1 MSALE
6 MTTLNR
12 NLNSSSV
19 VKMSFRDL
27 IWIVETYDAVVVRG
41 FAGELCSDLAREGH
55 IRIVSLLRGRLG
67 FDDVYE
73 ELFWYHHKYKFSKIH
88 KELFWYHHKHKFS
101 KKIYE
106 EMLPIAWHPD
116 RFWNWCFDEDEK
128 RVAEKLWVCETDSKL
143 DSKNA

>member
-73 ELFWYHHKYKFSKIH
+73 ELFWYHHK
-88 KELFWYHHKHKFS
+88 HKFS

-143 DSKNA
+143 DSKNV